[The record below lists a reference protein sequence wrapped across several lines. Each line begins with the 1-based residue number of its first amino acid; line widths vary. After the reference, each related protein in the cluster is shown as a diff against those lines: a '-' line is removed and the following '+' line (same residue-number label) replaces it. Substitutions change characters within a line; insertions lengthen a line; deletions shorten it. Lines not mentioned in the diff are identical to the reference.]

1 MRWLR
6 FYIVGVIGAVIQF
19 TLLAFLGRVV
29 SMHSLVATVLSVEA
43 AVLHNFIWHWRWTW
57 HDRRGAVGHA
67 IAALA
72 RFNLTNGLVSISANL
87 LSAYLLT
94 GVWRIDPVLSS
105 ILSVAA
111 GSLAN
116 FFLCDRVV
124 FAPLRSNPSPQPLV
138 PITCPLLRNQGGV
151 AEGGVGVE
159 AVRAG
164 APVSP
169 SVAKPAMLC
178 PGGRHIGVSNAGG
191 YLGLA
196 KAL

>member
-6 FYIVGVIGAVIQF
+6 FYAVGAMGAALQF
-19 TLLAFLGRVV
+19 ALLGLLVHVAGLNYLLAT
-29 SMHSLVATVLSVEA
+29 ALSVEA
-43 AVLHNFIWHWRWTW
+43 AILHNFLWHRRWTW
-57 HDRRGAVGHA
+57 DDRRGASDRAG
-67 IAALA
+67 AALA

-169 SVAKPAMLC
+169 SVAKPAVLSA
-178 PGGRHIGVSNAGG
+178 GGWHIGVPNPGG
-191 YLGLA
+191 HLGLA

>member
-6 FYIVGVIGAVIQF
+6 FYAVGAMGAALQF
-19 TLLAFLGRVV
+19 ALLGLLVHVAGLNYLLAT
-29 SMHSLVATVLSVEA
+29 ALSVEA
-43 AVLHNFIWHWRWTW
+43 AILHNFLWHRRWTW
-57 HDRRGAVGHA
+57 DDRRGASDRAG
-67 IAALA
+67 AALA

-178 PGGRHIGVSNAGG
+178 PGGRHVGVSHAGG
-191 YLGLA
+191 DFGLA

>member
-6 FYIVGVIGAVIQF
+6 FYAVGAMGAALQF
-19 TLLAFLGRVV
+19 ALLGLLVHVAGLNYLLAT
-29 SMHSLVATVLSVEA
+29 ALSVEA
-43 AVLHNFIWHWRWTW
+43 AILHNFLWHRRWTW
-57 HDRRGAVGHA
+57 DDRRGASDRAG
-67 IAALA
+67 AALA

-94 GVWRIDPVLSS
+94 GVWRIDPVLFS
-105 ILSVAA
+105 IMSVAA

-116 FFLCDRVV
+116 FFLSDRVV

>member
-6 FYIVGVIGAVIQF
+6 FYAVGAMGAALQF
-19 TLLAFLGRVV
+19 ALLGLLVHVAGLNYLLAT
-29 SMHSLVATVLSVEA
+29 ALSVEA
-43 AVLHNFIWHWRWTW
+43 AILHNFLWHRRWTW
-57 HDRRGAVGHA
+57 DDRRGASDRAG
-67 IAALA
+67 AALA